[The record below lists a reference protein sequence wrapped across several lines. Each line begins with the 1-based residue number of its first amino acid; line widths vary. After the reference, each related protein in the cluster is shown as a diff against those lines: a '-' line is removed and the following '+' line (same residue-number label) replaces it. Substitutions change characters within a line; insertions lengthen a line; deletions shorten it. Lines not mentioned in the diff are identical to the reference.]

1 MSAVW
6 DRVYQSDN
14 TFFGDEQ
21 SNFATLCLNHMK
33 STNVKRVLEIGA
45 GHGRDTMF
53 FASNGLEV
61 EALDYSNMGIEIIS
75 KKANEKRLPVKP
87 QLFDV
92 KKPLP
97 FKDALFDAVYSHML
111 LNMRF
116 SQAELHSIFSEI
128 RRVLKPNGLN
138 YFSVRNRNDQFYGA
152 GVEVEEGIYDIN
164 GFEVRFFSEK
174 EILDLIAKEGF
185 KMLWMKE
192 EYEEPVTLYLV
203 AAIKPETNT

>member
-1 MSAVW
+1 MSRVW
-6 DRVYQSDN
+6 DRVYKSDS
-14 TFFGDEQ
+14 TFFGDEP
-21 SNFATLCLNHMK
+21 SSFANLCLNHMK
-33 STNVKRVLEIGA
+33 SNNVKRVLEIGA

-61 EALDYSNMGIEIIS
+61 EALDYSSKGIEIIS
-75 KKANEKRLPVKP
+75 KKANEKRLPVIP

-97 FKDALFDAVYSHML
+97 FKDSFFDAAYSHML

-116 SQAELHSIFSEI
+116 SHDEIHSIFSEI
-128 RRVLKPNGLN
+128 RRVLKPNGLS
-138 YFSVRNRNDQFYGA
+138 YFSVRNNNDKFYGN
-152 GVEVEEGIYDIN
+152 GVEVEDGVYNIN
-164 GFEVRFFSEK
+164 GFEVRFFSER

-203 AAIKPETNT
+203 GANKPKKN